1 MNLHFELT
9 RIIRVLP
16 LDPGKLNIKSEGA
29 VDWEQGLSQACQISV
44 SFYFFFFN
52 RLQAKGDERTLP
64 AAESAQERE
73 DGKLRYSFSLLPWAE
88 AQ

>member
-16 LDPGKLNIKSEGA
+16 LDLGKLNIKSEG
-29 VDWEQGLSQACQISV
+29 VVGWEQGLSQACQIGA
-44 SFYFFFFN
+44 SFYFSFN

-64 AAESAQERE
+64 TSESAQERE